1 MAKFCTNCGKK
12 LKDGEV
18 CNCKKVEISTKD
30 FNSYMTS
37 LLNVLKGMFVKPI
50 DTLKSFIADSNFVFS
65 INNSINCSPFNISND
80 TCFN

>member
-50 DTLKSFIADSNFVFS
+50 DTL
-65 INNSINCSPFNISND
+65 
-80 TCFN
+80 